1 MSVHRRVVL
10 AAVLLV
16 LPVTVAAQRTPQDVE
31 TLANEGSAA
40 LEEKRF
46 GDALEAFA
54 AAVKLAPRDPGLS
67 FGVGLASYMLGQ
79 NDQAEAW
86 FERSLKLDPGY
97 VGSSLMLGELQYRQ
111 GRIKEA
117 ISTYEAALN
126 RSPNTRQLEERLAQ
140 WRNETQLQDRFYES
154 RGAHFSVLFEGPADE
169 ALARSIVERLEAAY
183 WRVGMAL
190 TAYPPKAITVV
201 LYTTEQFRDVTRMPE
216 WTVAAYDGRIHVPVR
231 GALQQVDRL
240 DRVLA
245 HEFVHAVVAMLGG
258 RNVPTWLNEGLART
272 FEPGGM
278 ESADQVLARASVRPP
293 LRDLHDGFLKMSGAE
308 ASVAYALSARAV
320 QRMIDLRGAPAV
332 VQLLQDLAR
341 GGEFAA
347 AFQQRIS
354 MRYED
359 FQLMVAR
366 Q

>member
-1 MSVHRRVVL
+1 MSLHRRAVL
-10 AAVLLV
+10 AAVILV
-16 LPVTVAAQRTPQDVE
+16 LPVTVVAQRTPQDVE

-117 ISTYEAALN
+117 ISTYEAALK

-140 WRNETQLQDRFYES
+140 WRKETQLQDRFYES

-293 LRDLHDGFLKMSGAE
+293 LRDLHDGFLTMSGAE